1 MDSNHK
7 MIEQKNKKSI
17 KVFRYLSVAMLFFAA
32 TSMYAQKEPQYTQYM
47 YNIGSFNPAYVGSVE
62 DPEIMSL
69 YRAQWIDVP
78 GAPTTIRIGAN
89 IPFSNEKTGLGF
101 NAYSDKLGPMSQ
113 TLVNISYS
121 YQVKLSD
128 NAKWSFG
135 INAGG
140 SFLDVDFAKGD
151 FEFENEPAIID
162 NQYNEFYPIIGAGTF
177 VYAEDWYLGLS
188 VPNLLTS
195 TLYNDEVAVIEEDKT
210 QVNFIGG
217 LVFDLSD
224 ELKFKPAFLV
234 NYITD
239 SPVNVNLSTN
249 FLIHDKFTLGAS
261 YRFDNAVS
269 GLAGFQVSNSMFI
282 GYSYDYSTNAFKNY
296 NDGSHEVVLKFY
308 LGRSGGSS
316 SRKGKKD
323 SKKPKQIDTPRF
335 F

>member
-1 MDSNHK
+1 

-17 KVFRYLSVAMLFFAA
+17 KVFKYLSVAMVFFVA

-62 DPEIMSL
+62 DTEIMSL
-69 YRAQWIDVP
+69 YRAQWLDVP

-113 TLVNISYS
+113 TLINISYS

-128 NAKWSFG
+128 NANWSFG

-140 SFLDVDFAKGD
+140 SSLDIDFTKGD
-151 FEFENEPAIID
+151 FEFENEPAIKG
-162 NQYNEFYPIIGAGTF
+162 NQFNTFYPIIGAGTF
-177 VYAEDWYLGLS
+177 VYAEDWYFGLS

-195 TLYNDEVAVIEEDKT
+195 TLYDDEVAVIEEDKT

-249 FLIHDKFTLGAS
+249 FLINEKFTLGAS
-261 YRFDNAVS
+261 YRFDNAMS

-316 SRKGKKD
+316 SKNRKKD

>member
-1 MDSNHK
+1 
-7 MIEQKNKKSI
+7 MIQKQMKKSLHI
-17 KVFRYLSVAMLFFAA
+17 YKCLSILMLFFIAA
-32 TSMYAQKEPQYTQYM
+32 NSYAQKEPQYTQYM

-62 DPEIMSL
+62 DPEIISL
-69 YRAQWIDVP
+69 YRTQWVGVP
-78 GAPTTIRIGAN
+78 GAPTTIRLGAN

-113 TLVNISYS
+113 SLINVSYS

-128 NAKWSFG
+128 NVKWSFG
-135 INAGG
+135 INAGA
-140 SFLDVDFAKGD
+140 SILDIDFTKGD
-151 FEFENEPAIID
+151 FEYENEPAIQD
-162 NQYNEFYPIIGAGTF
+162 TQYNEFYPIIGAGTF
-177 VYAEDWYLGLS
+177 VYADNWYLGLS

-217 LVFDLSD
+217 VVFDLSD

-239 SPVNVNLSTN
+239 SPLNVNLSTN
-249 FLIHDKFTLGAS
+249 FLISDLVTVGAS

-269 GLAGFQVSNSMFI
+269 GLAGFQVSNSI
-282 GYSYDYSTNAFKNY
+282 YVGYSYDYSTNAFKNY
-296 NDGSHEVVLKFY
+296 NDGSHEVILKFY
-308 LGRSGGSS
+308 LGKSGGTKRS
-316 SRKGKKD
+316 KGPKD
-323 SKKPKQIDTPRF
+323 NKKPKQIDTPRF